1 MISIRNAAKPVRHN
15 QTSVRSNMFA
25 HRRMYV
31 NIPLYSGDEENMAKT
46 NVHVR
51 WESKCTRRYI
61 QIQGWNCWQMCG
73 EINYIYL
80 GLMEF
85 TNRKYFTP
93 VNTLYP

>member
-15 QTSVRSNMFA
+15 HTSVRSNMFA

-51 WESKCTRRYI
+51 WEANVRVDTYKYKVGTVGKCVEKLITY
-61 QIQGWNCWQMCG
+61 
-73 EINYIYL
+73 
-80 GLMEF
+80 
-85 TNRKYFTP
+85 T
-93 VNTLYP
+93 